1 MKLCEIKDLLKAEIL
16 SGENLTKD
24 IKIACG
30 SDLMSDVLAI
40 TKEKAVLLT
49 GLTNAQVIRTAEM
62 IDISA
67 IIFVR
72 GKRPSKE
79 VIEMA
84 AEKGIP
90 VLLTKLP
97 MYEASGILYTNGL
110 MGCSEVD
117 YN

>member
-1 MKLCEIKDLLKAEIL
+1 MKLSEIKDLLQAEIL
-16 SGENLTKD
+16 CGKNLSVD
-24 IKIACG
+24 IKFACG
-30 SDLMSDVLAI
+30 SDLMSDVLASC
-40 TKEKAVLLT
+40 KEKAALLT

-79 VIEMA
+79 VVEMA
-84 AEKGIP
+84 LEKGIP

-97 MYEASGILYTNGL
+97 MYEAAGILYTNGL
-110 MGCSEVD
+110 KGTSEVD
-117 YN
+117 DD